1 MTANPN
7 VGGRYSALSQFG
19 LVPAALMGVDLDEF
33 LWAASDMA
41 ARCSQD
47 QPLVENTG
55 ALLGII
61 LGEAALAGKDKL
73 TFLTDEAVAP
83 LGAWLEQLVAES
95 SGKLGKGIVP
105 VADEPLVAADAYGN
119 DRIFAYLRATGE
131 RDAFADMLVKAGQPV
146 VTWISPPWMIWLAS
160 SIGGSSRLPRLAV

>member
-105 VADEPLVAADAYGN
+105 VADEPW
-119 DRIFAYLRATGE
+119 LRLMPMAMTG
-131 RDAFADMLVKAGQPV
+131 FSPIYGQPV
-146 VTWISPPWMIWLAS
+146 NGMPLQTYW
-160 SIGGSSRLPRLAV
+160 